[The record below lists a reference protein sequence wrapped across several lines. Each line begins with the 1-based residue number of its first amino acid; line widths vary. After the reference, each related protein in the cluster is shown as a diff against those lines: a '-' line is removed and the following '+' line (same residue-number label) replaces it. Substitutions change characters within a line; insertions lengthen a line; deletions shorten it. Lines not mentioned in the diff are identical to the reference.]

1 MAFLTDP
8 SISQQVRV
16 PSLAD
21 VYLKA
26 QAIKGNQQEQ
36 QLRGL
41 SLQQA
46 TQGYKDQQDVR
57 TAYAQSNGDPNA
69 AISALRP
76 VNQYAA
82 QQEQVRVT
90 KAQQDAAE
98 AAAKVQK
105 AKLEVTAQQTQGFA
119 SLLDGVNDPQS
130 YQQAVQ
136 TAVQHGFLNQD
147 ELQHI
152 PQFSPDAVQHLRNA
166 AMTTNQQ
173 VQAQLEAQKAK
184 EMAGYH
190 QQEIAATTARDAN
203 TAINQAATRKIE
215 QQNANSSS
223 ARTNIE
229 AKRFNLEQQYMPAA
243 GAQQTGEAF
252 LQTLNPNIANQI
264 KAIANGDVKMPPARS
279 GQGLAL
285 RNAVLNYDPTFT
297 DSRYDTKQNFKTKGD
312 AQNIVQLTTALDH
325 ATNAL
330 QNSKEVGF
338 APLLGANATAAD
350 ARYNQDVKL
359 FTQEAGKLIK
369 NGVISEHEYQ
379 DLKDALTSRR
389 QGIRDAALNETLKLM
404 GGKVEGLMQKYKT
417 GAGQDLPIEQYF
429 DKPTQQRMQKLGI
442 GGQAP
447 QAQQGDPL
455 GIR

>member
-1 MAFLTDP
+1 V
-8 SISQQVRV
+8 Q
-16 PSLAD
+16 
-21 VYLKA
+21 
-26 QAIKGNQQEQ
+26 
-36 QLRGL
+36 
-41 SLQQA
+41 
-46 TQGYKDQQDVR
+46 KD
-57 TAYAQSNGDPNA
+57 A
-69 AISALRP
+69 
-76 VNQYAA
+76 
-82 QQEQVRVT
+82 E
-90 KAQQDAAE
+90 E
-98 AAAKVQK
+98 AALKVQK
-105 AKLEVTAQQTQGFA
+105 AKLENTAAQTQGFA
-119 SLLDGVNDPQS
+119 SLLDGAKDPQS
-130 YQQAVQ
+130 YQAVVQ
-136 TAVQHGFLNQD
+136 TALQKGFINEEDIQHL
-147 ELQHI
+147 
-152 PQFSPDAVQHLRNA
+152 PQYSPEAVQQLQNSALTH
-166 AMTTNQQ
+166 NQQ
-173 VQAQLEAQKAK
+173 VTNALEKHKAD

-229 AKRFNLEQQYMPAA
+229 AKRFNLEQQYMPSA
-243 GAQQTGEAF
+243 GAQQTGESF

-350 ARYNQDVKL
+350 TRYNQDIKL
-359 FTQEAGKLIK
+359 FTQEAGKLVK
-369 NGVISEHEYQ
+369 NGVLTEHEYL
-379 DLKDALTSRR
+379 DLKDAYTSRR

-447 QAQQGDPL
+447 QASGPPPGATHTVPGSDGKMHYTDGKNDL
-455 GIR
+455 GVVQ